1 MSVAIQ
7 PPVQVGIALDRVA
20 LSGDHRSGALCL
32 DLFADALAVITLVRH
47 DHLDRRQLCNEFG
60 SCRTVVDV
68 ASGNLESHRQARR
81 IDSQVDLA
89 RMAGATFAD
98 RFRLT
103 SGRTGNVL
111 MSLYIGA
118 VDECP
123 LKVRLLEQSVEN
135 AEPLAGR
142 RPGVEAFVDRV
153 PAAEGAG
160 QVSLEGAHTHVVEHA
175 FNGHPQIR
183 LVVNGL
189 LKQIFSS
196 FDHS

>member
-1 MSVAIQ
+1 M
-7 PPVQVGIALDRVA
+7 
-20 LSGDHRSGALCL
+20 
-32 DLFADALAVITLVRH
+32 
-47 DHLDRRQLCNEFG
+47 
-60 SCRTVVDV
+60 
-68 ASGNLESHRQARR
+68 R

-103 SGRTGNVL
+103 TGRTGTVL

-123 LKVRLLEQSVEN
+123 LKVGLLEQSVES

-142 RPGVEAFVDRV
+142 RPSVEALVDRV

-160 QVSLEGAHTHVVEHA
+160 QVSPRAVHAHS
-175 FNGHPQIR
+175 GHCKPA
-183 LVVNGL
+183 GL
-189 LKQIFSS
+189 LV
-196 FDHS
+196 